1 VNILDILILIVGFR
15 YLVKKKNRRFV
26 HVFINSVAVSAG
38 YLVGFL
44 ISLDITKGMEFDV
57 DKGAT
62 ALVFMFGFAVLFK
75 IPVAIVRKIVLR
87 IRKSKQVVVIDTTP
101 VYKNT
106 DLRLEGDT
114 QYSKAE
120 QVPVVKQKL
129 LSFEH
134 FNSWLTIPYKIMF
147 LILSIYIMSQTLF
160 YIPIQ
165 WIQFTIQGSAAM
177 MLSARILPDSNISEM
192 AKQFSPN
199 EFNLGKLSYDFDF
212 SGSGDFKQVVSNA
225 SPSIVRL
232 ITQKCGGF
240 SGGSGSGSLIAPG
253 LVVTNQHV
261 VSGASAIYVIN
272 QNGRYPA
279 TTVSIDKDHDIA
291 IVYSK
296 YLDKKSQPIEISTG
310 GALIG
315 SDAVSVGYP
324 SASEDRFSTVV
335 GKVKYNSVNSLNT
348 KLGPSTTF
356 LLDKGLGAG
365 SSGGPVLDKSG
376 KIIGMNVAG
385 STGVIAINAD
395 LLKDAIEKAKNLPI
409 PAFSLMC
416 EYTSYLY

>member
-1 VNILDILILIVGFR
+1 MNILDILILIVAFR

-44 ISLDITKGMEFDV
+44 ISLNITRAMEFDV

-62 ALVFMFGFAVLFK
+62 ALIFMFGFAVLFK
-75 IPVAIVRKIVLR
+75 IPVAIVRKIVLH
-87 IRKSKQVVVIDTTP
+87 IRKSKQPVIVDTTP
-101 VYKNT
+101 IYKNT
-106 DLRLEGDT
+106 NLRLEGDT
-114 QYSKAE
+114 QYAKVE
-120 QVPVVKQKL
+120 TETVPKQKL
-129 LSFEH
+129 FSFEH
-134 FNSWLTIPYKIMF
+134 FNNWLAIPYKIIF
-147 LILSIYIMSQTLF
+147 LMLSIYVMSQTLF

-165 WIQFTIQGSAAM
+165 WIQFTVQGSAAM
-177 MLSARILPDSNISEM
+177 MFSTRMLPDSNISNL
-192 AKQFSPN
+192 AKQYSPN
-199 EFNLGKLSYDFDF
+199 EFVLGKLSYDLDF
-212 SGSGDFKQVVSNA
+212 SASGDFKQIVSSL

-232 ITQKCGGF
+232 VTQKCGGF

-253 LVVTNQHV
+253 LVITNQHV
-261 VSGASAIYVIN
+261 VSGASSIFIIN

-279 TTVSIDKDHDIA
+279 TIVSIDKDHDIA
-291 IVYSK
+291 VVYSK
-296 YLDKKSQPIEISTG
+296 YLDTKSRPIELSNE

-324 SASEDRFSTVV
+324 SASEGRFSTVV
-335 GKVKYNSVNSLNT
+335 GKIGYNSVNSLNT

-365 SSGGPVLDKSG
+365 SSGGPVLNKEG

-385 STGVIAINAD
+385 STGVIAINSD
-395 LLKDAIEKAKNLPI
+395 LLKAATEKAKSLPI